1 MVAEI
6 TLPSLPDQEI
16 TRNVVGGVKS
26 VNFLFGVESHRERIT
41 HLFPESGDRFAGFAA
56 RYGQENEVFV
66 PLEAVDDVLLYAAQF
81 LAAGTA
87 PGRPEI
93 QKHHFAAQ
101 TAQGEGRA
109 VEHFHPEIG
118 CLCPGFNKGRSLD
131 VVGRIVRIL
140 GLFGLRS
147 VRCGGCGLRSVGQQP
162 HQGDDDREQDD
173 HQDKTFVIGFFT
185 FGHSDI
191 IGFQSL
197 TSVPIFSPA
206 STFSRLPGVSM
217 SKTMTRRPFSRQSV
231 KAVISITFRL
241 RR

>member
-1 MVAEI
+1 MSFCTRLNSSRQGPHQVAQKFRST
-6 TLPSLPDQEI
+6 TLPRRLPRVKVVPSNI
-16 TRNVVGGVKS
+16 STRKSGACVPALTRVVASMSSGASFVFLVCS
-26 VNFLFGVESHRERIT
+26 VFGAFV
-41 HLFPESGDRFAGFAA
+41 AG
-56 RYGQENEVFV
+56 
-66 PLEAVDDVLLYAAQF
+66 
-81 LAAGTA
+81 AAG
-87 PGRPEI
+87 
-93 QKHHFAAQ
+93 
-101 TAQGEGRA
+101 
-109 VEHFHPEIG
+109 
-118 CLCPGFNKGRSLD
+118 
-131 VVGRIVRIL
+131 
-140 GLFGLRS
+140 
-147 VRCGGCGLRSVGQQP
+147 CGSVGQQP